1 MWIKDLRCDAGEGG
15 HDAIVG
21 KPAFKRSRSTCSRYR
36 EEERGKAVLKAFA
49 KAEADGIEGVG
60 IGLHPVRCGFDSIIR
75 RGLKQNV

>member
-1 MWIKDLRCDAGEGG
+1 MWIKDLRCDAGEGD
-15 HDAIVG
+15 HNAIVG
-21 KPAFKRSRSTCSRYR
+21 KPAFKRSRSICSRYC

-60 IGLHPVRCGFDSIIR
+60 LHPVRCGFDSIIR